1 MEADDVQWWPLWQ
14 PEEKEEDMSYM
25 CIDINTNKTGEAV
38 LAHKEIYTINTTE
51 FTEFVSVK
59 IHAF

>member
-1 MEADDVQWWPLWQ
+1 
-14 PEEKEEDMSYM
+14 MSYM